1 MKRIAAIIEA
11 RMTSKRLPGKHML
24 EVMGR
29 PIIEYLI
36 NRLKNVKSIDNIVMA
51 TTVNDADDPLVELSI
66 LNGIN
71 YFRGSE
77 PDVMSRVIESAK
89 SIDAEIIVSIT
100 GDCPL
105 IDPQLIEQAIQV
117 FIHNECDYVDN
128 AVVPGYPGGMN
139 VEVYSLKSLIK
150 SSKLTTDPLDRE
162 HVTSHILRNR
172 DIFKPIYLLPTPD
185 LNHPELELELDEK
198 LDFDFLKKIIEHFGE
213 NNQLFTCKE
222 IIELLK
228 KKPEWCDINK
238 TVVRLGF
245 E

>member
-1 MKRIAAIIEA
+1 MKRIAAIIQA

-24 EVMGR
+24 PVMGI
-29 PIIEYLI
+29 PIIQHLV
-36 NRLKNVKSIDNIVMA
+36 NRLKNVQSINNIVMA
-51 TTVNDADDPLVELSI
+51 TTINQADDPLVELSI

-100 GDCPL
+100 GDCPV

-117 FIHNECDYVDN
+117 FIHNDCDYLDN
-128 AVVPGYPGGMN
+128 SVIPGYPGGMN
-139 VEVYSLKSLIK
+139 VEVYTLKSLIK
-150 SSKLTTDPLDRE
+150 SSKLAINPLDRE
-162 HVTSHILRNR
+162 HVSSHMLRNR
-172 DIFKPIYLLPTPD
+172 DLFKPLYLLPTPD
-185 LNHPELELELDEK
+185 LNYPEFKLELDEK
-198 LDFDFLKKIIEHFGE
+198 LDFDLLKKIIEYFGE
-213 NNQLFTCKE
+213 NNQIFSCGE
-222 IIELLK
+222 VIELLK

-238 TVVRLGF
+238 NINRKGF